1 MARSLLL
8 FTGNVNMVLLDQPK
22 NLTTLDDPEENANPP
37 APAYS
42 YLERSNKLFDGNA
55 TVTNGEFQIKFTLT
69 KNVDLLPGKGKFSFY
84 ARSTQNENAYGF
96 STSYHVGGQE
106 APAATDNTP
115 PVVRLFVGDTT
126 FIPGGIAAPNTKL
139 VALLSDASGI
149 NISSLDPQR
158 SLKAVLDGV
167 EPYIINNYYQTFNDN
182 PTKGIVTFP
191 IDGLTK
197 GKHTLSLSASDSY
210 NNTTQVQVEFVV
222 SDGNGIEVN
231 QLANYPNPVKTETQ
245 FWFTHNRP
253 GEDLEATLVIYNL
266 AGQVL
271 VSQNYTISESQ
282 YLVTLPEWSIDN
294 AQGTKPGPGLYIARL
309 FVRSLLDG
317 SNNEK
322 NAKFIL
328 TN

>member
-1 MARSLLL
+1 
-8 FTGNVNMVLLDQPK
+8 VVLLDQPK
-22 NLTTLDDPEENANPP
+22 SLTTLDDAEENANPP
-37 APAYS
+37 APAYG
-42 YLERSNKLFDGNA
+42 YMERSNKLFDGNA
-55 TVTNGEFQIKFTLT
+55 SIANGGFQIKFTLT
-69 KNVDLLPGKGKFSFY
+69 KNVNLLPGKGKFSFF

-96 STSYHVGGQE
+96 STSYNVGGQE
-106 APAATDNTP
+106 APATTDNIP
-115 PVVRLFVGDTT
+115 PLVRLFVGDTT
-126 FIPGGIAAPNTKL
+126 FISGGIAAPNTKL
-139 VALLSDASGI
+139 VAVLSDASGI

-158 SLKAVLDGV
+158 NLKAVLDGAQTF
-167 EPYIINNYYQTFNDN
+167 IINNFYQALNDN

-191 IDGLTK
+191 IDGLAK
-197 GKHTLSLSASDSY
+197 GRHTLSLSASDSY
-210 NNTTQVQVEFVV
+210 NNTTQVQVDFVV

-231 QLANYPNPVKTETQ
+231 QLANYPNPVVSETK

-271 VSQNYTISESQ
+271 VSQNYTIAESQ